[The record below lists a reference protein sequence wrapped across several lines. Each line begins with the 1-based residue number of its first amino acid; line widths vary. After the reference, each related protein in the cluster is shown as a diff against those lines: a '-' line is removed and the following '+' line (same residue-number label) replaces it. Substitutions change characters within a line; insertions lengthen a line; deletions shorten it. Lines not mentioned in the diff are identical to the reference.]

1 MELKHHLE
9 TPLKRL
15 RLSGILE
22 TLEMRNQQAID
33 GQWSYVEFLSRL
45 LEDEVARRSQK
56 QLALRLRRAT
66 INTSKTLDAFN
77 FNFNPTINR
86 QKVLNLAAGDYLR
99 QHHNALVCG
108 PTGVGKSHLAQALA
122 HEACVQGF
130 TVSFVQ
136 THRMLQHIHGGR
148 ADGSHDR
155 RLQTYLRPDLLVLDD
170 FGLRPLQPPSPEDLY
185 DVIDGRYERGSILI
199 TSNRAPNEWPDLFV
213 DPLLASAG
221 LDRLLHHAEVLIIT
235 GPSYRAQERH
245 RLEQEVLIT
254 QQAVMS

>member
-1 MELKHHLE
+1 MELRHHLE

-56 QLALRLRRAT
+56 QLALRLRRAA

-148 ADGSHDR
+148 ADGSRDR

-235 GPSYRAQERH
+235 GPSYRAQGRH
-245 RLEQEVLIT
+245 RLEQEVLIA